1 MKKLLT
7 LAGLGLAFYAS
18 SASFA
23 QDEINVFGVQLP
35 IETREVNNQLNGDYL
50 SSNSKGTYNVFG
62 VQLPLV
68 KRITAETKTLYT
80 VNKGSDDDKDYIFV
94 FGVKVPVKES

>member
-7 LAGLGLAFYAS
+7 LAALGLAFYVS

-23 QDEINVFGVQLP
+23 QDGINVFGVQLP
-35 IETREVNNQLNGDYL
+35 IEKREVKNQLNGDYL
-50 SSNSKGTYNVFG
+50 SSNPKGTYNVFG

-68 KRITAETKTLYT
+68 KRNGAETKTLYS
-80 VNKGSDDDKDYIFV
+80 VSKGSHDDTDYIFV
-94 FGVKVPVKES
+94 FGVKVPIKAS